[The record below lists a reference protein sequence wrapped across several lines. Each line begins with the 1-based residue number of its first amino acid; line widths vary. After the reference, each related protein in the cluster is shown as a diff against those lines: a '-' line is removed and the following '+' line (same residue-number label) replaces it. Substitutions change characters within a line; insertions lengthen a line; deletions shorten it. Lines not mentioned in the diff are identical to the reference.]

1 MTGIDDKSIDEMEA
15 RKTVEPEED
24 DTEGM
29 LYISTPHFNPIAIYL
44 TYACPHNTHNS
55 PYHMLSHHN
64 TPDESLYICI

>member
-29 LYISTPHFNPIAIYL
+29 LYG
-44 TYACPHNTHNS
+44 
-55 PYHMLSHHN
+55 
-64 TPDESLYICI
+64 